1 MYPIIFATKSGN
13 VDSVVELISAG
24 VNVNLADTNDGNT
37 ALHLANNFQVVKLLV
52 DAEAD
57 VNAKNKNGD
66 TPLHIAAKH
75 GDAEVCRYLIANG
88 ANVNATNV
96 EKQYPIHFAAYYC
109 NVDVFK
115 LLTENGSPIDAS
127 DDNLFTPLHLASS
140 QGCVELVKL
149 LASDKKVDVKSY
161 ERKNHNNALHMAVLF
176 GHYNVVD
183 VLATPKM
190 IESTNENW
198 YTPLIMAAKMNRQ
211 DILEL
216 LVNRG
221 ANVNATSKSGN
232 CALYAAVNNGNVN
245 MARYLLDHGAKVR
258 RSLFIAVDNGN
269 LEMCKLLIERGA
281 DVNTRDARS
290 YNVLMIASGKG
301 DLEILKLLV
310 HSGANSKLKEA
321 ADEARQAGHD
331 DIVVF
336 LSGVEK
342 PRGIRNFF
350 KEIGNAMSSI
360 V

>member
-1 MYPIIFATKSGN
+1 MYPIIFATKSGDI
-13 VDSVVELISAG
+13 DSISELISAG
-24 VNVNLADTNDGNT
+24 ANVNATDAEDNTSLHFAND
-37 ALHLANNFQVVKLLV
+37 FQVVKLLV
-52 DAEAD
+52 EAGAN

-75 GDAEVCRYLIANG
+75 GDEAVCQYLIDNG
-88 ANVNATNV
+88 AIVNATNV

-109 NVDVFK
+109 NVDTFK
-115 LLTENGSPIDAS
+115 LLAANGSPIDAS
-127 DDNLFTPLHLASS
+127 DANLFTPLHLASS
-140 QGCVELVKL
+140 QGCVELVKIL
-149 LASDKKVDVKSY
+149 SSNRLVNVKSY

-221 ANVNATSKSGN
+221 ANINATSKSGN
-232 CALYAAVNNGNVN
+232 YTLYAAVNNGNVN
-245 MARYLLDHGAKVR
+245 MSRYLLDHGAKVR
-258 RSLFIAVDNGN
+258 RSLFIAVDDGN

-301 DLEILKLLV
+301 NLEIVKLLV

-321 ADEARQAGHD
+321 IEEAKRAGHD
-331 DIVVF
+331 NIVAF

-342 PRGIRNFF
+342 PRGIKNFF

>member
-1 MYPIIFATKSGN
+1 MYPIILATRSGD
-13 VDSVVELISAG
+13 VDSVAYLISTGA
-24 VNVNLADTNDGNT
+24 NVNATDDKGDTSLHVANDFPIVKILVEAGADI
-37 ALHLANNFQVVKLLV
+37 
-52 DAEAD
+52 
-57 VNAKNKNGD
+57 NAKNKDGD
-66 TPLHIAAKH
+66 TPLHMAAKH
-75 GDAEVCRYLIANG
+75 GDARVCQYLIDNG
-88 ANVNATNV
+88 ANVNVTNNK
-96 EKQYPIHFAAYYC
+96 KQYPIHFAAYYC
-109 NVDVFK
+109 NVDTFK
-115 LLTENGSPIDAS
+115 LLAANGSPIDAS

-140 QGCVELVKL
+140 QGCVELVKIL
-149 LASDKKVDVKSY
+149 SSNRLVNVKSY
-161 ERKNHNNALHMAVLF
+161 ERKNHNNVLHMAVLF
-176 GHYNVVD
+176 GHYNIVD

-221 ANVNATSKSGN
+221 ANINATSKSGN

-245 MARYLLDHGAKVR
+245 MARYLLDHGAKVK

-281 DVNTRDARS
+281 DVNIRDAKS
-290 YNVLMIASGKG
+290 ENVLIIASGKG
-301 DLEILKLLV
+301 NLEIVKLLV

-321 ADEARQAGHD
+321 TEEAKRAGHD